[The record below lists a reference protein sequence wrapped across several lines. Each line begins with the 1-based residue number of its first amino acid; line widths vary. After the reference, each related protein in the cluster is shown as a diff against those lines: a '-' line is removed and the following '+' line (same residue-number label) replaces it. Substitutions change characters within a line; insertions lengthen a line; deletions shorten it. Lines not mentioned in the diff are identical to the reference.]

1 MTMCC
6 GSLRSGLRAAP
17 APRDPA
23 SRRPSPPAA
32 EPARPTAAAVGLAY
46 GKDAPIQVRGPITGR
61 AYAFAGGE
69 GRDVEP
75 RDAAALLRTGL
86 FRRA

>member
-1 MTMCC
+1 
-6 GSLRSGLRAAP
+6 
-17 APRDPA
+17 
-23 SRRPSPPAA
+23 
-32 EPARPTAAAVGLAY
+32 VGLAY